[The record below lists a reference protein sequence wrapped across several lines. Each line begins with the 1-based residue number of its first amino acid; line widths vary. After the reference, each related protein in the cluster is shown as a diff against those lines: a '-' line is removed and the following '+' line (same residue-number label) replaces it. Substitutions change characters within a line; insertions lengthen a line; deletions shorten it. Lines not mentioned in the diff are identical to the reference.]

1 MDLINAFQGIEDPRV
16 ERHKRHLLQDILFVA
31 ICTFICGADKWTEVV
46 EFELAK
52 EKWFK
57 QFLSLPNGIP
67 SHDTFGRVFS
77 FVVMSI
83 GISKMFPRL
92 G

>member
-1 MDLINAFQGIEDPRV
+1 MDLIEAFQGIIYPRI
-16 ERHKRHLLQDILFVA
+16 ERHKQHSLQDILFIA
-31 ICTFICGADKWTEVV
+31 ICSFICGADKWTEVV
-46 EFELAK
+46 EFGLAK

-77 FVVMSI
+77 LYTI
-83 GISKMFPRL
+83 AL
-92 G
+92 CY